1 MAWAWALP
9 TKVVPGTVPTLTND
23 NRFWLIATLTAVV
36 PLVVLAV
43 SRTRAGAALVLGLV
57 LALGAGGTVLADQA
71 SGDYQRDHQV
81 VNPLGRELRGI
92 LADHPDAS
100 VRYDARCPK
109 RMPRP
114 GGRGNR
120 FVWQLLP
127 TVVSRTNSDADIVIA
142 CEAAGDSMPAGS
154 IRLRSS
160 LNGALFAWVVPG
172 PLQDDLVRNGTLA
185 PVS

>member
-9 TKVVPGTVPTLTND
+9 TKVVPGTIPTLTND
-23 NRFWLIATLTAVV
+23 NRFWLIATLTALV
-36 PLVVLAV
+36 PLVALAVNRSRVGSAVVLA
-43 SRTRAGAALVLGLV
+43 LV
-57 LALGAGGTVLADQA
+57 LALGGAGTVFANQA
-71 SGDYQRDHQV
+71 SNEYQRNHQV
-81 VNPLGRELRGI
+81 VNALGLELRGI
-92 LADHPDAS
+92 LADHPDTT

-127 TVVSRTNSDADIVIA
+127 TVVSRTDAGAEIVIA
-142 CEAAGDSMPAGS
+142 CEAAGSSMPPGS
-154 IRLRSS
+154 VRLKSS
-160 LNGALFAWVVPG
+160 VNGALFAWVMPG
-172 PLQDDLVRNGTLA
+172 QLHDALVREGALG